1 MNNACD
7 RVRRRAR
14 WLRYAILAVMLAAV
28 LVNALLAWRNLLHH
42 QALGGWPWLDISA
55 QPAGH
60 PRLAVLM
67 CLSLSMI
74 YLYGLYRLL
83 LLMRLF
89 EQGEF
94 FSIGATGHLR
104 VFAGTLLVGTIV
116 GCVLPA
122 VALAVMHMAGLNH
135 DTSVSLQLDGS
146 DVWMILVS
154 TLFFVIAWILSE
166 ARQLA
171 EDNQLIV

>member
-1 MNNACD
+1 MNTACD

-28 LVNALLAWRNLLHH
+28 VVNALLAWRNLVHPH
-42 QALGGWPWLDISA
+42 AMGGWLWMDVSA

-60 PRLAVLM
+60 PRLAVII
-67 CLSLSMI
+67 CLLLTLI

-83 LLMRLF
+83 QLMRLF

-94 FSIGATGHLR
+94 FSIAATRHLR
-104 VFAGTLLVGTIV
+104 AFACTLLAGTVAGCLLPGI
-116 GCVLPA
+116 
-122 VALAVMHMAGLNH
+122 ALAAMHMAGLNH
-135 DTSVSLQLDGS
+135 DASISLQLDGS

-154 TLFFVIAWILSE
+154 TLFFVIAWILGE
-166 ARQLA
+166 ARQLS